1 MNDLK
6 IFRKF
11 EAIGETKGLAIDS
24 VKDLTLMV
32 DASQAYNKWASENA
46 VTEDDVKVWCKEYL
60 KKKKLDKAGLG
71 AYIVIQ
77 SAVVDKRERPYAI
90 ETVKYETKTH
100 TPESWYVLR
109 DLTGNEVGREKT
121 KKAAE
126 QAIKEYIADFKEDVN
141 AYREWAPKENNSLV
155 LKGKYT
161 PTKGAR
167 PAKIMVF
174 GYTSAE

>member
-1 MNDLK
+1 MFIDENIIRRALRQSINEMMQEDRVESQDGTVEIDNFQNVRDIMNFKNPGDTLYFVEL
-6 IFRKF
+6 IRRKKDNPSMNHSRQF
-11 EAIGETKGLAIDS
+11 IGQYYFK
-24 VKDLTLMV
+24 
-32 DASQAYNKWASENA
+32 SQQEF
-46 VTEDDVKVWCKEYL
+46 D
-60 KKKKLDKAGLG
+60 
-71 AYIVIQ
+71 
-77 SAVVDKRERPYAI
+77 
-90 ETVKYETKTH
+90 
-100 TPESWYVLR
+100 
-109 DLTGNEVGREKT
+109 
-121 KKAAE
+121 AAE